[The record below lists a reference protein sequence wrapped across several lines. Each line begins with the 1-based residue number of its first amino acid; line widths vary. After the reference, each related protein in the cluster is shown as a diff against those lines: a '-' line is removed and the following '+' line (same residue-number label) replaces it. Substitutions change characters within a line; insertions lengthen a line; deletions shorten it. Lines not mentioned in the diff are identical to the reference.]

1 MNVIKNEMSI
11 VGPRAEPPEYFELY
25 KKEIPYYSR
34 RLVVKPGVTGWAQV
48 KHNIEASVEDVKTKL
63 QYDFYYI
70 ENLSL
75 SLDFK
80 IMLNTLF
87 VVISMKGQ

>member
-1 MNVIKNEMSI
+1 MSI
-11 VGPRAEPPEYFELY
+11 VGPRAEPPEYFEQY